1 MNILTFFWGGG
12 AQFRIS
18 SYSYSRLHSKD
29 ILKKYLYIYIYIYTH
44 IYIYMT
50 IYVSTLGMPRFVGT
64 HGVFVIPK
72 TLDRLG
78 VFYWGR
84 LIGCHG
90 GEGFVSKL
98 IGVLTQK

>member
-1 MNILTFFWGGG
+1 
-12 AQFRIS
+12 
-18 SYSYSRLHSKD
+18 
-29 ILKKYLYIYIYIYTH
+29 
-44 IYIYMT
+44 MT